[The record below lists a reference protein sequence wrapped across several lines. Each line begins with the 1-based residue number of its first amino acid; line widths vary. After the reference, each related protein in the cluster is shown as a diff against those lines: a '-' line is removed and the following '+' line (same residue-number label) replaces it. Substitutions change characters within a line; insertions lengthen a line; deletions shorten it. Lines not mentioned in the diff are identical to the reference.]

1 MAKETQCPICG
12 AEWPKNLR
20 KSFRR
25 LEMECPICYAGKQRR
40 MDWAAAKA
48 TAATEAAMA
57 VHTAEMAKLTPPEL
71 RAIAEQDK
79 KDLWGD

>member
-25 LEMECPICYAGKQRR
+25 LEMECPICYAEKQRR
-40 MDWAAAKA
+40 MDWAVTQDLKRMEKAADAHEK
-48 TAATEAAMA
+48 
-57 VHTAEMAKLTPPEL
+57 EMSKLTPEQL
-71 RAIAEQDK
+71 RAQADQDI